1 VTFAVIKTL
10 VAYVIVLSTVY
21 FVVQGTLVMVFKL
34 SEARVPTV
42 SSSIEKLEL
51 FSCNLRNEEETA
63 LSILDPVTV
72 SVDLQPPGCSS
83 HSSKSR
89 TQPTKSNQSF
99 SATTKLP
106 TGQIVDVSFTSTLMV
121 VCISCLLCAF

>member
-1 VTFAVIKTL
+1 MFYAL
-10 VAYVIVLSTVY
+10 
-21 FVVQGTLVMVFKL
+21 QGTLVMVFKL

-72 SVDLQPPGCSS
+72 SVELQPPG
-83 HSSKSR
+83 HSSYSSKPRAPPTR
-89 TQPTKSNQSF
+89 TNQST
-99 SATTKLP
+99 AKLP
-106 TGQIVDVSFTSTLMV
+106 TGQIVDVSIMSSLVM
-121 VCISCLLCAF
+121 

>member
-1 VTFAVIKTL
+1 
-10 VAYVIVLSTVY
+10 
-21 FVVQGTLVMVFKL
+21 VMVFKL

-72 SVDLQPPGCSS
+72 SVELQPPGHSS

-89 TQPTKSNQSF
+89 APPSKANRSL
-99 SATTKLP
+99 SATAKLP
-106 TGQIVDVSFTSTLMV
+106 TGQIVDVSIMSASAMSTVMV
-121 VCISCLLCAF
+121 FCLF